1 MKLLRAIPNRSKH
14 APHKDFAEG
23 IMDAF
28 YGKAV
33 CSRKVLEI
41 FNALLGRWKL
51 DEGETIAEALKPMIS
66 NVLDARALPC
76 KLATAVVSSPS
87 RYFI

>member
-1 MKLLRAIPNRSKH
+1 MLLTKILLKALWMHSMAKQFVAGKCLKL
-14 APHKDFAEG
+14 
-23 IMDAF
+23 
-28 YGKAV
+28 
-33 CSRKVLEI
+33 

>member
-1 MKLLRAIPNRSKH
+1 
-14 APHKDFAEG
+14 
-23 IMDAF
+23 MDAF

-33 CSRKVLEI
+33 CSRNVFEI

-87 RYFI
+87 RYLI